1 MKIIDRIS
9 QMQYNITMLLL
20 INAVI
25 YDIKKRRQG
34 SADDFAVQNE
44 IFTVY
49 SVL

>member
-25 YDIKKRRQG
+25 YDIIKTETEVG
-34 SADDFAVQNE
+34 G
-44 IFTVY
+44 
-49 SVL
+49 